1 MKASVFSGFLVAV
14 LLGALA
20 PQAAY
25 ASFHLMQIEQVIGGV
40 NGDTSAQAVQLRMR
54 SSFQNQVQLSKLWV
68 SDASGAN
75 PVLLIDFGSTV
86 PNHGSG
92 VRILATSANFAKYT
106 DVPLNTDFV
115 LTNVIPPS
123 YLAAG
128 TITFENNTG
137 TAVYWRL
144 SWGGASYTGPTTGSI
159 TNDADG
165 QFGPPFGG
173 PLPSGGLQGL
183 LFQGAGADSS
193 TNNADDYAVT
203 CGAAVVTNNAGTSFT
218 VASPADSDGDG
229 DIDLDDLDALSGC
242 LGGPD
247 VAPSP
252 PPPMTSQECLG
263 AFDADLDSDVDL
275 VNFGDFQGAFTG
287 MLCGNGALDANEE
300 CDDGNNTDGDGCS
313 ALCHSEPLADCNIDF
328 ESTCPDLAPQCGADF
343 TGGSSCQVIGV
354 LNCYS
359 SGLFSFAVDP
369 LAPLTITLNGDLNSL
384 SVFLSGYL
392 GSSGTMTFFD
402 CNGAQVDSPLSSL
415 GDCSVAMPAIQN
427 VTFSRPVQ
435 LIEVTATGNTVWID
449 DFHVNPP

>member
-173 PLPSGGLQGL
+173 PLPSG
-183 LFQGAGADSS
+183 
-193 TNNADDYAVT
+193 
-203 CGAAVVTNNAGTSFT
+203 
-218 VASPADSDGDG
+218 
-229 DIDLDDLDALSGC
+229 
-242 LGGPD
+242 
-247 VAPSP
+247 
-252 PPPMTSQECLG
+252 
-263 AFDADLDSDVDL
+263 
-275 VNFGDFQGAFTG
+275 
-287 MLCGNGALDANEE
+287 
-300 CDDGNNTDGDGCS
+300 
-313 ALCHSEPLADCNIDF
+313 
-328 ESTCPDLAPQCGADF
+328 
-343 TGGSSCQVIGV
+343 
-354 LNCYS
+354 
-359 SGLFSFAVDP
+359 
-369 LAPLTITLNGDLNSL
+369 
-384 SVFLSGYL
+384 
-392 GSSGTMTFFD
+392 
-402 CNGAQVDSPLSSL
+402 
-415 GDCSVAMPAIQN
+415 
-427 VTFSRPVQ
+427 
-435 LIEVTATGNTVWID
+435 
-449 DFHVNPP
+449 